1 MAPRT
6 GTRQTTVP
14 NRLAFVQRTP
24 VGLKRR
30 VDDIAQ
36 ERGISTNALI
46 NELLEQLLIEQ
57 DEHERVAV

>member
-14 NRLAFVQRTP
+14 NRLAFVQRTER
-24 VGLKRR
+24 GLKRR

-46 NELLEQLLIEQ
+46 NELLERLVEA
-57 DEHERVAV
+57 DERNHVAA

>member
-14 NRLAFVQRTP
+14 NRLAFVQRTER
-24 VGLKRR
+24 GLKRR

-46 NELLEQLLIEQ
+46 NELLERLVEA
-57 DEHERVAV
+57 DEHERVAA

>member
-14 NRLAFVQRTP
+14 NRLAFVQRTER
-24 VGLKRR
+24 GLKRR

-46 NELLEQLLIEQ
+46 NELLEQLVEA
-57 DEHERVAV
+57 DEHERVAA